1 MRVRDTIITKAQAVV
16 PMERQIQGLHLW
28 QRAKRLVV
36 DDGQPHFTES
46 PIPDVADLDLT
57 DIDVSDPFLWRQ
69 GAWESYFRR
78 LRDES
83 PVHYRADSAF
93 GPFWSVTRYDDI
105 VRVDKDFETFS
116 AEPQIILG
124 APPDGLDI
132 EMFIAMDPPRH
143 DQQRA
148 AVQGVVAPQNL
159 EEMEGLIRSRV
170 AEVLD
175 ELPVGEPF
183 DWVDRVSIEL
193 TSRMLATLLDFPYD
207 ERRKLVEWTDLVAA
221 SASATGG
228 STDTD
233 ASYRAAAEA
242 ARSFSALWHDKAAR
256 LAAGETPGYD
266 LITLMQ
272 LSEDTKDLIDRP
284 MEFLGNI
291 VLLVVGGND
300 TTRNS
305 MTGGLLALNR
315 FPEQFDRLRENPALV
330 PKMVHEILRWQTP
343 LAYMRRVATRDT
355 VLNGQFIREGDKV
368 VMWYASAN
376 RDERTFENPDDFV
389 IDRRNARHHL
399 AFGIGTHRCMGSRLA
414 EMQLR
419 ILWEELLTRFDD
431 IEVVEEPTRVQSNFV
446 RGYGSMS
453 VVLTPKGGERR
464 QYGTWR
470 ERNATKADRTSTTP
484 DAGGSTASA
493 PAPEVPR
500 GGRSAERTQLD
511 LRVTGRRAVAEGVVE
526 LTLTDAGGGSL
537 PPWTPGAH
545 VELTLKPGLIRH
557 YSLCGDLTD
566 RSSWTVAVLREP
578 DGRGGSAHVHDEL
591 VEGST
596 LRARGP
602 IDNFALVPA
611 PRYLFL
617 AGGIGI
623 TPIRAMIAAARSAGA
638 EWNLVYVG
646 RSRSSMAFLDE
657 FDGDDRVTVWAK
669 DERGG
674 RLDLDTVLGE
684 PRPATLVY
692 CCGPAALLDAVETR
706 CTPWPG
712 EVLHLERFAA
722 RTVAAPDGALDSF
735 EVECARTGVTVT
747 VADGTTIFDA
757 VEQAGADVIGSCME
771 GICGT
776 CEADVLSGTPDHRD
790 SVLSRAE
797 RERGDTVMTCVSRSL
812 SPKLVLDL

>member
-1 MRVRDTIITKAQAVV
+1 MRVRDTIITKAQAVL

-69 GAWESYFRR
+69 GAWEPYFRR

-124 APPDGLDI
+124 APPEGLDI

-256 LAAGETPGYD
+256 LAAGEAPGYD

-355 VLNGQFIREGDKV
+355 VLNGQFIRKGDKV

-470 ERNATKADRTSTTP
+470 DRNAAKAGRTSTAP
-484 DAGGSTASA
+484 DASGSTASA
-493 PAPEVPR
+493 PAPEAPR
-500 GGRSAERTQLD
+500 TGRSAERTLLD
-511 LRVTGRRAVAEGVVE
+511 LRVTGRRTAAEGVVE
-526 LTLTDAGGGSL
+526 LTLADAGGGAL

-545 VELTLKPGLIRH
+545 VELTLKPGLVRH
-557 YSLCGDLTD
+557 YSLCGDLAD

-591 VEGST
+591 VESAT

-602 IDNFALVPA
+602 IENFALVPA

-684 PRPATLVY
+684 PRSDTLVY

-706 CTPWPG
+706 CATWPG

-722 RTVAAPDGALDSF
+722 RTVAVPDGALDSF

-812 SPKLVLDL
+812 SSKLVLDL